1 MAEFSKTWW
10 GNKFIA
16 AIASFTDEAR
26 LARGRSYARGGKILE
41 FSVNKGKIIAIIR
54 GSVNPYFGV
63 YKEPRY
69 NTEIELE
76 AISKKDWSKIV
87 KKLSMNASFVSKL
100 LLNEIPDNIE
110 ESFQEINLHFLPRSS
125 RDWET
130 HCDCPDWSN
139 PCKHIAGLCYRFAA
153 ELDDDPFLLFELR
166 GLTREEL
173 KKELIKTPLGQI
185 LAKGLGNEKLKP
197 VPVSSYYT
205 QPETITLDAMSLK
218 EFWLGKKHFPEVS
231 PQSQESRITAIL
243 IKKQGDF
250 PPFWHED
257 RSFIEVMEELYD
269 RVKTKNKD
277 LL

>member
-41 FSVNKGKIIAIIR
+41 FSANKGKIEAIVR

-69 NTEIELE
+69 HTEIELK
-76 AISKKDWSKIV
+76 AIAKKDWSKILQ
-87 KKLSMNASFVSKL
+87 KLSANASFVSKL
-100 LLNEIPDNIE
+100 LLNEVPENIE
-110 ESFQEINLHFLPRSS
+110 DSFREVNKRFLPHDS
-125 RDWET
+125 RDMET

-153 ELDDDPFLLFELR
+153 ELDEDPFLLFELR

-173 KKELIKTPLGQI
+173 KQELIKTPLGKA
-185 LAKGLGNEKLKP
+185 LAAGLGSEKLAP
-197 VPVSSYYT
+197 VPVSAYYT
-205 QPETITLDAMSLK
+205 QPETVDAEAIALK
-218 EFWLGKKHFPEVS
+218 EFWLGRKHFPDVS
-231 PQSQESRITAIL
+231 PRGRENGIPAIL

-257 RSFIEVMEELYD
+257 RSFIEVMEELYE

-277 LL
+277 VF